1 MAKERRFDI
10 HQDVTGQFVAAIE
23 RGAGEFRLPWYC
35 ARRQLKPMRARQ
47 AASGGSPSL
56 TLVATGVAP
65 GSGEK

>member
-10 HQDVTGQFVAAIE
+10 HQHITDQIVAVIE
-23 RGAGEFRLPWYC
+23 RGAGEFRLPWHC
-35 ARRQLKPMRARQ
+35 ARRQLKPMRARK
-47 AASGGSPSL
+47 ASSGSSPSF